1 MGAFKKLFGIKDIEQ
16 KTPAPEAPTTPEATD
31 QLNAEANGTTKKRK
45 AHGKKDLQIPT
56 AGLNTSNTR
65 GNGVNV

>member
-31 QLNAEANGTTKKRK
+31 QLNAEANGTT
-45 AHGKKDLQIPT
+45 
-56 AGLNTSNTR
+56 
-65 GNGVNV
+65 